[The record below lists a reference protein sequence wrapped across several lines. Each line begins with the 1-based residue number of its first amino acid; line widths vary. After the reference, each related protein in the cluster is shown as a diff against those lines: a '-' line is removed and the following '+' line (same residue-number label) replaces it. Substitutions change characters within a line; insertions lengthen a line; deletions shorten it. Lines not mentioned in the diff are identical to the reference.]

1 MAKTTSKTSDKKTS
15 SAVKKST
22 ASAKKSSAAS
32 PAKEKKSPLPVE
44 EAIIKATTISERVET
59 DDVQDMAVRDKLV
72 TLFTLQTI
80 DTRIDRIRIVR
91 GELPL
96 EVQDLEDDVAGLET
110 RLQNI
115 EREIEDLKNQSNN
128 QKIFIKDCI
137 ALIKRYEEQQNNVRN
152 NREYDSLNKEIQYQK
167 LEIEHSEKI
176 INDYA
181 KQIEIK
187 SALLEESKKS
197 LEERKSDL
205 DEKKAELND
214 IISETEEDE
223 KMLLEKKENFR
234 KRIEDRLLFSYN
246 RLRGNA
252 RNGLAVVSIER
263 DACGGCFNKIPPQRQ
278 MEIKQHKK
286 IIVCEYC
293 GRILIDDH
301 IVNAV
306 ELD

>member
-1 MAKTTSKTSDKKTS
+1 MAKTSSKTNK
-15 SAVKKST
+15 KKS
-22 ASAKKSSAAS
+22 AAT
-32 PAKEKKSPLPVE
+32 EKKSAVTTKKTTAASASKKEKELKVNE
-44 EAIIKATTISERVET
+44 DEIIHATSVKERKET
-59 DDVQDMAVRDKLV
+59 EDVQDIAIRDKLV

-96 EVQDLEDDVAGLET
+96 EVQDLEDDVAGLQT

-115 EREIEDLKNQSNN
+115 ENEIEDIKNQSNN

-137 ALIKRYEEQQNNVRN
+137 ALIKKYEEQQNNVRN

-176 INDYA
+176 IHDYA
-181 KQIEIK
+181 KLIETK
-187 SALLEESKKS
+187 STLLEESKIS
-197 LEERKSDL
+197 LEDRKKDL

-223 KMLLEKKENFR
+223 KMLLEKKESFR
-234 KRIEDRLLFSYN
+234 KKIEDRLLYSYN

-252 RNGLAVVSIER
+252 RNGLAVVNIER

-293 GRILIDDH
+293 GRVLVDDS